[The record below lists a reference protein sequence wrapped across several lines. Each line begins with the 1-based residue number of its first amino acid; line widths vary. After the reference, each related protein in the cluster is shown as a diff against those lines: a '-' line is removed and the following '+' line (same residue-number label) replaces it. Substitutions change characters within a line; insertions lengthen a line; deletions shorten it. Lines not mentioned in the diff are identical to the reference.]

1 MLTIN
6 KIIKDFYTY
15 IDDKYPKLKT
25 SLNKKLELCIMVI
38 NLVWKTFIIAGLVM
52 GIVPSFITAFTKY
65 TLLPFGFILP
75 GISYE
80 SFPGYEINYLYHLLQ
95 IHFVAVGIAS
105 FDSLCLLYI
114 YNGCLQVEAIILMF
128 ADLDN
133 LLECYD
139 SNKQRIEVI
148 INDIIERHQIQRRY
162 LLCFYNFLNNRNLL

>member
-6 KIIKDFYTY
+6 KIINDFYTY

-38 NLVWKTFIIAGLVM
+38 NLMWKSFIIAGLVV
-52 GIVPSFITAFTKY
+52 GLIPLIITLITKY

-80 SFPGYEINYLYHLLQ
+80 SFPGYEINYLFHCLQ
-95 IHFVAVGIAS
+95 IHIAVLVIAS
-105 FDSLCLLYI
+105 TDSLCLLYV
-114 YNGCLQVEAIILMF
+114 YNGCLQVEAIILML

-133 LLECYD
+133 LLDCYE
-139 SNKQRIEVI
+139 SNKHAIEVI
-148 INDIIERHQIQRRY
+148 INDIIERHQIQRR
-162 LLCFYNFLNNRNLL
+162 